1 MGPRDAIVTCL
12 TKYATFSGRAPRS
25 EFLWFWVLSAL
36 VTAVLFEVRL
46 GPHPAANLGLWP
58 YVATAVPALA
68 VGARR
73 MNDAG
78 RPKWI
83 FITGTIATVLLS
95 FVAFDLANGDPTTAT
110 PVEWLALAAT
120 WTIFFRLFWLSTEE
134 SQPSPNKYGPNPLE
148 VTP

>member
-1 MGPRDAIVTCL
+1 MGPRQSITTCL
-12 TKYATFSGRAPRS
+12 RKSFQFSGRASRS

-36 VTAVLFEVRL
+36 VSDVLFGVRL
-46 GPHPAANLGLWP
+46 GPHPAANLGLWF

-78 RPKWI
+78 HPKWI
-83 FITGTIATVLLS
+83 FIAGTIANFLLS
-95 FVAFDLANGDPTTAT
+95 FVAFNFFNGDPTTAT
-110 PVEWLALAAT
+110 AIEWLALAAT

-134 SQPSPNKYGPNPLE
+134 SQPGPNKYGPNPLE